1 MNKCGGKSIC
11 LISGGMYG
19 HHLRLQP
26 WRYLYEVARQ
36 LAGHNYRV
44 TVLTDGG
51 LGETTED
58 DCGMQII
65 RLPSVRSP
73 LWKRNIRL
81 QQTLEL
87 IQPDCLLW
95 HIGLTNVIYETV
107 RHKPAQ
113 PVVGI
118 FTTPIYA
125 PRELFHL
132 GWRKLGR
139 NLSLCGVHLA
149 GSLISRRF
157 IRARLEQSRLAKCV
171 VQTQT
176 TRTALLQQQ
185 LLPGQIEVIP
195 PGVDDVWTSGGPF
208 DADKARHTL
217 GYAADDWVVLYMGAP
232 AELRGLPDLIRAVS
246 IARRER
252 PLLKLL
258 ILSRN
263 STDEPELH
271 NLLQQAALQE
281 HAQVISGYLEPYRV
295 ANLVRAC
302 DAVVLPFELVPS
314 DAPLSVLEV
323 KALGKTLITTSV
335 ACLPELAT
343 GGDHLLTEPND
354 PAALAKALLAV
365 ATRRSGQTAAITMPL
380 STRGWKSVGEEWAHL
395 LQTL

>member
-19 HHLRLQP
+19 HNLRLQP

-51 LGETTED
+51 LGETSED
-58 DCGMQII
+58 DCGVQLI

-195 PGVDDVWTSGGPF
+195 PGVDDVWTSCRSF
-208 DADKARHTL
+208 NAAEARQAL
-217 GYAADDWVVLYMGAP
+217 GYTRNDFVVLYLGAP
-232 AELRGLPDLIRAVS
+232 AELRGLLDLIRAADL
-246 IARRER
+246 ARREQ
-252 PLLKLL
+252 PNLKLL
-258 ILSRN
+258 ILSRQA
-263 STDEPELH
+263 TTELQ
-271 NLLQQAALQE
+271 LQDRLRQAEMQE
-281 HAQVISGYLEPYRV
+281 YAQIISGYLIADRL

-302 DAVVLPFELVPS
+302 DAVALPFELVPS

-323 KALGKTLITTSV
+323 KATGKPLITTSV

-343 GGDHLLTEPND
+343 GGNHILANPSD
-354 PAALAKALLAV
+354 PLALATALLQTM
-365 ATRRSGQTAAITMPL
+365 TRCSEQRTNPAKPPPA
-380 STRGWKSVGEEWAHL
+380 RGWESVGEEWVHL